1 MKNIGNNPETQYIVR
16 GLLQT
21 ERQRV
26 VASFIPDAA
35 PSADVDAEDRAWRE
49 HNTEAHPYREI
60 MVILEEDIQFQLAS
74 RVYAGRVGDIVLFD
88 AFETHDRFH
97 PPSVRDAFTLW
108 MQISPQSI
116 VCSVIR
122 SRNSENKVIMRFD
135 FSQTEL
141 CAFLNRVW
149 YDAETGRKAPKA
161 AGMEIG
167 GVVNV
172 VRGEFAEKLMN
183 AEVRYNRDFSEAR
196 NRPYLAV
203 VAAMNHIGAHI
214 GERQYFDDLAER
226 AGYSRQHFARLFREY
241 SGYNF
246 RDYVDHVRM
255 GMFRKMYFVKNM
267 PKKDIARALGFSS
280 SSALIHWLRGAQNKH
295 PEQNV
300 TARRRRHGDKG
311 TI

>member
-1 MKNIGNNPETQYIVR
+1 MKTPEKNPETPDILR

-35 PSADVDAEDRAWRE
+35 STAVVSAEDAAWRE
-49 HNTEAHPYREI
+49 RNTEQHPYREI
-60 MVILEEDIQFQLAS
+60 MVILKNDLQFQLAT
-74 RVYAGRVGDIVLFD
+74 RVYEGRVGDIVLFD
-88 AFETHDRFH
+88 AFESHDRFH

-108 MQISPQSI
+108 MQISPQAI

-122 SRNSENKVIMRFD
+122 SANGAGKVIMRFD
-135 FSQTEL
+135 FSQSEL
-141 CAFLNRVW
+141 CALLNRVW
-149 YDAETGRKAPKA
+149 YDAENGRKAPQA
-161 AGMEIG
+161 AALEIG

-183 AEVRYNRDFSEAR
+183 AKVPYNRSFSEAR

-203 VAAMNHIGAHI
+203 VSAMNHIGAHI
-214 GERQYFDDLAER
+214 AEKLYFDDLAER

-255 GMFRKMYFVKNM
+255 GVFRKLYFVKNM
-267 PKKDIARALGFSS
+267 PKKDIARELGFSS
-280 SSALIHWLRGAQNKH
+280 SSSLIHWLRSAQGKH
-295 PEQNV
+295 PEHNV

>member
-1 MKNIGNNPETQYIVR
+1 MKTPENDPETPDILR

-26 VASFIPDAA
+26 IATFLPDAA
-35 PSADVDAEDRAWRE
+35 SPADVDAEDRAWRE
-49 HNTEAHPYREI
+49 RNTELHPYREI
-60 MVILEEDIQFQLAS
+60 MVILKEDIQFQLAS
-74 RVYAGRVGDIVLFD
+74 RVYEGRVGDIVLFE

-108 MQISPQSI
+108 MQISPQTI
-116 VCSVIR
+116 VCSIIR
-122 SRNSENKVIMRFD
+122 SKDGANKVIIRFE
-135 FSQTEL
+135 FSNSEL
-141 CAFLNRVW
+141 CALLNRTW
-149 YDAETGRKAPKA
+149 YDVGSGRKAPEA

-172 VRGEFAEKLMN
+172 VRGEFAEKLLN
-183 AEVRYNRDFSEAR
+183 SEVLYNRNFSEAQ
-196 NRPYLAV
+196 NRPYLAAV
-203 VAAMNHIGAHI
+203 SAMNYIGTHIAEKI
-214 GERQYFDDLAER
+214 YFDDLAER
-226 AGYSRQHFARLFREY
+226 AGYSKQHFARLFREY

-255 GMFRKMYFVKNM
+255 GVFRKLYFVKNM
-267 PKKDIARALGFSS
+267 PKKDIARELGFSS
-280 SSALIHWLRGAQNKH
+280 SSALIHWLKSAQDRH

-300 TARRRRHGDKG
+300 TARPRRHGDKG